1 MNAKK
6 HFFRLILVILG
17 LNLTAPLVKCQN
29 SSKDVITLDVDSVG
43 VSTMSWLGLFDKVI
57 IVSAPGI
64 TWLRISTNPPSRLAW
79 ETSTNVL
86 YDGVPI
92 TGSIMICP
100 KILDPNSFNPPFMLL
115 VRNVF
120 VAAWGKGS
128 VTLRRIQLAPD
139 PPYVAEGEYL
149 DKGEPVIDGYRQ
161 VDGMIT
167 MRPQYFQPG
176 NTTNIQ
182 VTIPWR
188 IRRHITGVVL
198 KIPVPP
204 NPNIFIDTL
213 PFDADGVYDYAWTVP
228 IEPYGDNVNL
238 GGGEDVRIQWE
249 AYSNKPNEN
258 GQPYLVT
265 SGIGHFNITKVLKIQ
280 MFLQGEKVT
289 SGSTAV
295 AWENNKPRNVS
306 ASWYAKGRGPYKVRW
321 IVNGKEIPTLFNQ
334 LPNSQMSKL
343 EDQNALVNNATITC
357 EVTDANGN
365 KAQGVIFVGVENNM
379 SFQIN
384 VQGVKVEDGKSV
396 NWRKGES
403 KRVTINPIRGGQ
415 PPLKARWLI
424 NNVEAVSKTLVN
436 RSYDDLED
444 QKILDKAENITFELT
459 DANSSQISK
468 TIYIGNPSKEQD
480 TVKAPIGPVGPAPVP
495 PPLTGDPNKEPNP
508 DIEWNNKPWLDAKVQ
523 VCTREYLQKIVLYME
538 NEIRKW
544 ENTGLPESKQNALFT
559 SIDDW
564 GRLLNQ
570 YITATGGV
578 DGNWDNPTHF
588 VWSAYNKPSSAVRY
602 GRTVEYYVK
611 YECGSSQPSPDD
623 INNAINNLSN
633 DNENTKWDSQRIK
646 NAQAN
651 LNSLLDNARR
661 LYNLFNTNYNKFVNE
676 INDQKSNPV
685 ENELIALCLAS
696 AQNQLNDHSINKDT
710 LDVAGNELIAQS
722 ALNSDIDMFE
732 IIRILSEVQIQN
744 DDMTK
749 KIDEMKNLLAAR
761 GGDIDE
767 ITSTG
772 QRLIAQGNVDPE
784 FAQDGGVNVEF
795 YADGVDNFGDG
806 LQDFMYGNVRRGNVL
821 FVLWDSGNVADD
833 ILELI
838 ISGKGSQGQTPPG
851 GRRNF
856 DVTLNPGTYTITI
869 KGVYTNPNSTPCTF
883 GIQVYDRD
891 LLILEQIDGIE
902 QGITKT
908 YVITIR

>member
-17 LNLTAPLVKCQN
+17 LNLTAPLVKCQ
-29 SSKDVITLDVDSVG
+29 DVITLDVEN
-43 VSTMSWLGLFDKVI
+43 VSASAMTWVGLFDKVI

-64 TWLRISTNPPSRLAW
+64 TWLRISTNPPGGRPW
-79 ETSTNVL
+79 ETTTNVL

-149 DKGEPVIDGYRQ
+149 DKGEPVIDGFRQ
-161 VDGMIT
+161 EDGMIT
-167 MRPQYFQPG
+167 LKPQSLQPG
-176 NTTNIQ
+176 NTINIQ

-188 IRRHITGVVL
+188 MRRHITGVVL

-204 NPNIFIDTL
+204 SPNINTITL
-213 PFDADGVYDYAWTVP
+213 PFDPDGIYDFAWTVP
-228 IEPYGDNVNL
+228 IEPYGDNQFT
-238 GGGEDVRIQWE
+238 GGSHDVGIKYE
-249 AYSNKPNEN
+249 AYSNKLNEN
-258 GQPYLVT
+258 GQTYLIT
-265 SGIGHFNITKVLKIQ
+265 DGIAYFNISQVLALQMLLQDKI
-280 MFLQGEKVT
+280 VP
-289 SGSTAV
+289 SGSTNK
-295 AWENNKPRNVS
+295 WDNNRPRSVG
-306 ASWYAKGRGPYKVRW
+306 ATWRIKGRAPYKVRW
-321 IVNGKEIPTLFNQ
+321 IVNGQEIPTLYNE
-334 LPNSQMSKL
+334 LPVSQGSKL
-343 EDQNALVNNATITC
+343 EDQNALTNAATITC

-365 KAQGVIFVGVENNM
+365 KASGTIYVGVETDIV
-379 SFQIN
+379 FQFN
-384 VQGVKVEDGKSV
+384 VQGVKVDLGSTV
-396 NWRKGES
+396 NWREEAS
-403 KRVTINPIRGGQ
+403 KIVTINPLHNGKTPFIS
-415 PPLKARWLI
+415 RWLI
-424 NNVEAVSKTLVN
+424 NDVEAAVHKLESN
-436 RSYDDLED
+436 RFD
-444 QKILDKAENITFELT
+444 QLKDQDVLNKAKSITIELT
-459 DANSSQISK
+459 DANGVLVK
-468 TIYIGNPSKEQD
+468 GTIYIGNPGDKRD
-480 TVKAPIGPVGPAPVP
+480 TVKTPTGPVGPAPIP
-495 PPLTGDPNKEPNP
+495 PPLAGNPGNEPNP
-508 DIEWNNKPWLDAKVQ
+508 DIDWNNKPWLDAKVQ

-544 ENTGLPESKQNALFT
+544 ENSGLVESKKNALFT

-578 DGNWDNPTHF
+578 DGNWDNPTHY
-588 VWSAYNKPSSAVRY
+588 VWSAYNKPSSATRY

-611 YECGSSQPSPDD
+611 YECGASQQSPDD

-651 LNSLLDNARR
+651 LNSLLDIARK
-661 LYNLFNTNYNKFVNE
+661 LYNLFNANYNKFVNE

-722 ALNSDIDMFE
+722 ALNTDIDMFE

-749 KIDEMKNLLAAR
+749 KIGEMKNLLSAR

-833 ILELI
+833 IFELI

-891 LLILEQIDGIE
+891 LLILEKAAGIE
-902 QGITKT
+902 EGMTETYSIT
-908 YVITIR
+908 VR